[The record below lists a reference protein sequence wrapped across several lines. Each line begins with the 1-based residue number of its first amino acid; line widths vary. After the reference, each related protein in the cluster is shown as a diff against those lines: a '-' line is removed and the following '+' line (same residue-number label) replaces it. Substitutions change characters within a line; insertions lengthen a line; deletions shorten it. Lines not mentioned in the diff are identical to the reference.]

1 MRWNL
6 FHAKK
11 CEDAKVSKTLLT
23 LDFETYYDTKLS
35 LQKITTMEYVRDP
48 QFKVWGVGLQV
59 DDGKP
64 YWVTEDDVEHAF
76 DEFDWDNTALLCHN
90 TPFDGFVLTQHY
102 GIKPAY
108 YYDTAAMAR
117 GWWPGM
123 SASLRATSE
132 RCFPKDEAMRKG
144 DELVNAKGI
153 YDLPPDIEEQIAG
166 YCRQDVALTHAIY
179 KQLVEA
185 YPQSELDLIDLTT
198 RMFCEPTLQIDRAR
212 LTTYHES
219 EVMAGE
225 AAITNSGLTRE
236 VLASNQK
243 FAAAIEDLGITVPTK
258 RSPNTGLS
266 IPAFGKNDAGW
277 KQLVSMYPEHQH
289 IWDGRVAVKSRI
301 NETRASRFLAAADPA
316 TNTLP
321 APLRYYAA
329 HTGRFGGTDKLNLQ
343 NLPRG
348 SELRKCLVAPEDHL
362 VYVADLS
369 NIEARM
375 LAWLAGQ
382 DDLLAQ
388 FANGEDIY
396 SNFAAT
402 VYDRPIN
409 KNDDPTERFVG
420 KTAILGLG
428 YGMGSKK
435 FQATLESGAA
445 GPSLLYTDAQATSIV
460 AKYRQTY
467 SRIPILWKRLENYL
481 TMSLYETADLPY
493 SVLTFRNG
501 TIQLPNKMSLKYQD
515 LRTNNGQLEYIG
527 RNGIEKTYGG
537 RLTENVVQAL
547 SRIVI
552 TDAMLRLQTA
562 IPGGNVALTVHDEV
576 VIIAP
581 NEEPDATMEL
591 VIDTLCTPPHW
602 AMDLPLDAEGGY
614 AHNYSK

>member
-1 MRWNL
+1 
-6 FHAKK
+6 
-11 CEDAKVSKTLLT
+11 
-23 LDFETYYDTKLS
+23 
-35 LQKITTMEYVRDP
+35 MEYVRDP

-59 DDGKP
+59 DDGEP

-117 GWWPGM
+117 GWWPGL

-179 KQLVEA
+179 KQLYEA

-198 RMFCEPTLQIDRAR
+198 RMFCEPVLQIDRAR

-225 AAITNSGLTRE
+225 TAITNSGLSRE

-243 FAAAIEDLGITVPTK
+243 FTAAIEDLGITVPTK

-348 SELRKCLVAPEDHL
+348 SELRKCLVAPEGHL

-428 YGMGSKK
+428 YGMGAAK
-435 FQATLESGAA
+435 FKATLAAGAA
-445 GPSLLYTDAQATSIV
+445 GPSLLYTDAQAAAVVT
-460 AKYRQTY
+460 KYRQSY
-467 SRIPILWKRLENYL
+467 NRIPILWKRLENYV
-481 TMSLYETADLPY
+481 TMSLYEKADLPY

-501 TIQLPNKMSLKYQD
+501 TIQLPNKMSLKYKD
-515 LRTNNGQLEYIG
+515 LRANNGQLEYIG

-552 TDAMLRLQTA
+552 TDAMLKLQDA
-562 IPGGNVALTVHDEV
+562 IPEGKVALTVHDEV
-576 VIIAP
+576 VIVAP
-581 NEEPDATMEL
+581 NTEPDATMEL
-591 VIDTLCTPPHW
+591 VIDTLCIPPEW
-602 AMDLPLDAEGGY
+602 AKDLPLDAEGGY

>member
-6 FHAKK
+6 FPVKK

-35 LQKITTMEYVRDP
+35 LSKITTMEYVRDP

-59 DDGKP
+59 DDGEP

-117 GWWPGM
+117 GWWPGL

-179 KQLVEA
+179 KQLYEA

-198 RMFCEPTLQIDRAR
+198 RMFCEPVLQIDRAR

-225 AAITNSGLTRE
+225 TAITNSGLSRE

-243 FAAAIEDLGITVPTK
+243 FTAAIEDLGITVPTK

-348 SELRKCLVAPEDHL
+348 SELRKCLVAPEGHL

-428 YGMGSKK
+428 YGMGAAK
-435 FQATLESGAA
+435 FKATLAAGAA
-445 GPSLLYTDAQATSIV
+445 GPSLLYTDAQAAAVVT
-460 AKYRQTY
+460 KYRQSY
-467 SRIPILWKRLENYL
+467 NRIPILWKRLENYV
-481 TMSLYETADLPY
+481 TMSLYEKADLPY

-501 TIQLPNKMSLKYQD
+501 TIQLPNKMSLKYKD
-515 LRTNNGQLEYIG
+515 LRANNGQLEYIG

-552 TDAMLRLQTA
+552 TDAMLKLQDA
-562 IPGGNVALTVHDEV
+562 IPEGKVALTVHDEV
-576 VIIAP
+576 VIVAP
-581 NEEPDATMEL
+581 NTEPDATMEL
-591 VIDTLCTPPHW
+591 VIDTLCIPPEW
-602 AMDLPLDAEGGY
+602 AKDLPLDAEGGY

>member
-1 MRWNL
+1 M
-6 FHAKK
+6 
-11 CEDAKVSKTLLT
+11 SKTLLT

-35 LQKITTMEYVRDP
+35 LSKITTMEYVRDP

-59 DDGKP
+59 DDGEP

-117 GWWPGM
+117 GWWPGLP
-123 SASLRATSE
+123 ASLRATSE

-166 YCRQDVALTHAIY
+166 YCRQDVTLTHAIY
-179 KQLVEA
+179 KQLYEA

-198 RMFCEPTLQIDRAR
+198 RMFCEPVLQIDRER
-212 LTTYHES
+212 LATYHES

-225 AAITNSGLTRE
+225 TAITNSGLPRE

-243 FAAAIEDLGITVPTK
+243 FTTAIEDLGITVPTK

-348 SELRKCLVAPEDHL
+348 SELRKCLVAPEGHL

-428 YGMGSKK
+428 YGMGAAK
-435 FQATLESGAA
+435 FKATLAAGAA
-445 GPSLLYTDAQATSIV
+445 GPSLLYTDAQAAAVVT
-460 AKYRQTY
+460 KYRQSY
-467 SRIPILWKRLENYL
+467 NRIPILWKRLENYV

-501 TIQLPNKMSLKYQD
+501 TIQLPNKMSLKYKD
-515 LRTNNGQLEYIG
+515 LRANNGQLEYIG

-552 TDAMLRLQTA
+552 TDAMLKLQDA
-562 IPGGNVALTVHDEV
+562 IPEGKVALTVHDEV
-576 VIIAP
+576 VIVAP
-581 NEEPDATMEL
+581 NTEPDATMEL
-591 VIDTLCTPPHW
+591 VIDTLCIPPEW
-602 AMDLPLDAEGGY
+602 AKDLPLDAEGGY

>member
-1 MRWNL
+1 
-6 FHAKK
+6 
-11 CEDAKVSKTLLT
+11 
-23 LDFETYYDTKLS
+23 
-35 LQKITTMEYVRDP
+35 MEYVRDP
-48 QFKVWGVGLQV
+48 MFKVWGVGLQV
-59 DDGKP
+59 DNGKP

-132 RCFPKDEAMRKG
+132 RCFPHDATMRKG

-166 YCRQDVALTHAIY
+166 YCRQDVALTYAIY
-179 KQLVEA
+179 KQLYEA
-185 YPQSELDLIDLTT
+185 YPQAELDLIDLTT
-198 RMFCEPTLQIDRAR
+198 RMFCEPVLQIDRAR
-212 LTTYHES
+212 LATYHES

-225 AAITNSGLTRE
+225 TAITNSGLSRE
-236 VLASNQK
+236 VLASSQK
-243 FAAAIEDLGITVPTK
+243 FSTALEDLGITVPTK

-277 KQLVSMYPEHQH
+277 KQLCQMYPEHQH

-301 NETRASRFLAAADPA
+301 NETRASRFLAAANPA
-316 TNTLP
+316 TNELP

-348 SELRKCLVAPEDHL
+348 SELRKCLIAPEGDL

-382 DDLLAQ
+382 DDLLVQ
-388 FANGEDIY
+388 FAKGEDIY

-428 YGMGSKK
+428 YGMGAKK
-435 FQATLESGAA
+435 FQATLAAGAA
-445 GPSLLYTDAQATSIV
+445 GPSLLYTDAQAASV
-460 AKYRQTY
+460 VNKYRQTY

-481 TMSLYETADLPY
+481 TMSLYETTDLPY
-493 SVLTFRNG
+493 SVLHFNNG
-501 TIQLPNKMSLKYQD
+501 QIQLPNKMSLKYKD
-515 LRTNNGQLEYIG
+515 LRANNGQLEYIG

-552 TDAMLRLQTA
+552 TDAMLKLQHV
-562 IPGGNVALTVHDEV
+562 IPGGKVALTVHDEV
-576 VIIAP
+576 VIVAP
-581 NEEPDATMEL
+581 NTEPDATMQL
-591 VIDTLCTPPHW
+591 VIDTLCIPPDW
-602 AMDLPLDAEGGY
+602 AKDLPLDAEGGY